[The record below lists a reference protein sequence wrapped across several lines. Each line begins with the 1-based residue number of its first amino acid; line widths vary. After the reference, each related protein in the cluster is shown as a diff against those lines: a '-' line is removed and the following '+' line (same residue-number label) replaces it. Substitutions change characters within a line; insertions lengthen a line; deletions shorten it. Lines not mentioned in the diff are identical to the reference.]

1 MEDCIFCKIINKE
14 VPSTIVY
21 EDEDVIAFKDIHPV
35 TPVHILVIPKKHFE
49 DIYEVDEKTLSH
61 MFEVAKKYAK
71 VLMDVTN
78 EKGCTFSI
86 NYGDKQEIKHL
97 HLHIMP
103 NYKVKPSKKVDEVYN
118 LVVSYYEKEKKN

>member
-1 MEDCIFCKIINKE
+1 MNCLFCNIAQNEKE
-14 VPSTIVY
+14 RMTIY
-21 EDEDVIAFKDIHPV
+21 EDESLVLIMDKFPICDGHA
-35 TPVHILVIPKKHFE
+35 LVIPKKHFE

-61 MFEVAKKYAK
+61 RFEVAKKYAK
-71 VLMDVTN
+71 VLMNVTN

-103 NYKVKPSKKVDEVYN
+103 NYKGKPSKKVDEVYN

>member
-1 MEDCIFCKIINKE
+1 MNCLFCNIAQNEKE
-14 VPSTIVY
+14 SLVLIMDKFPIC
-21 EDEDVIAFKDIHPV
+21 DGHA
-35 TPVHILVIPKKHFE
+35 LVIPKKHFE

-97 HLHIMP
+97 HLHIFFI
-103 NYKVKPSKKVDEVYN
+103 SI
-118 LVVSYYEKEKKN
+118 L

>member
-1 MEDCIFCKIINKE
+1 MNCLFCNIAQNEKE
-14 VPSTIVY
+14 RMTIY
-21 EDEDVIAFKDIHPV
+21 EDERLVLIMDKFPICDGHA
-35 TPVHILVIPKKHFE
+35 LVIPKKHFE

-71 VLMDVTN
+71 ALMDVTN

-118 LVVSYYEKEKKN
+118 LIVSYYEKEKKN